1 MLTQK
6 TIEFFDRYTNEQLDK
21 MGSDYFPLSVKLNR
35 FKGLT
40 LGYIRDN
47 TRYFEIT
54 EEVAEDIQ
62 TLFIRRPFEMVQNQL
77 KLNIFT
83 VNVPENLFRLGS
95 FLPYYG
101 SGILIDRADIPTSS
115 STVIDTIQEETSKV
129 KRISIIKDG
138 QEEIYK
144 RSPYRKATPEY
155 PNVLR
160 YSGKYRFDFGVEPD
174 PVYNRTVITY
184 IRYPQFGEETNPNDL
199 IVDLPDVLVERI
211 ISKTCD
217 SLRFQTGD
225 EAASTNFQFN
235 RTYLE
240 NK

>member
-47 TRYFEIT
+47 TRYFEVT
-54 EEVAEDIQ
+54 QEVAEDIQ
-62 TLFIRRPFEMVQNQL
+62 TLFVRLQYNMTQDQLRNQ
-77 KLNIFT
+77 IFF
-83 VNVPENLFRLGS
+83 VNVPGNLFRLGTFKPFRS
-95 FLPYYG
+95 TGLV
-101 SGILIDRADIPTSS
+101 SENQSNTVMTNSDESS
-115 STVIDTIQEETSKV
+115 SKV
-129 KRISIIKDG
+129 KRITIIKDG
-138 QEEIYK
+138 QEEIFS
-144 RSPYRKATPEY
+144 RSPYRKASPEY
-155 PNVLR
+155 PTVKR
-160 YSGKYRFDFGVEPD
+160 YSGKYMFDFGVEPD
-174 PVYNRTVITY
+174 PIYNRVMISY
-184 IRYPQFGEETNPNDL
+184 IKEPKFGREDVDDDL
-199 IVDLPDVLVERI
+199 LVDLPDVLVERI

-217 SLRFQTGD
+217 SLRFQTSD
-225 EAASTNFQFN
+225 EAATSNFQFN

>member
-47 TRYFEIT
+47 TKYFEVT
-54 EEVAEDIQ
+54 QEVSEDIQ
-62 TLFIRRPFEMVQNQL
+62 NLFVRLPYLLSHNLLRT
-77 KLNIFT
+77 NIFT
-83 VNVPENLFRLGS
+83 VSVPNNLFRLGS
-95 FLPYYG
+95 LKPFKHVNSAL
-101 SGILIDRADIPTSS
+101 TSAGGMVLDLEDEAN
-115 STVIDTIQEETSKV
+115 TEV
-129 KRISIIKDG
+129 KRVNIIKDG
-138 QEEIYK
+138 QEDSFN
-144 RSPYRKATPEY
+144 RNPYRKADPHY
-155 PNVLR
+155 PNVTR
-160 YSGKYRFDFGVEPD
+160 YSGLYRFDFGERPNMI
-174 PVYNRTVITY
+174 YNRVIITY
-184 IRYPQFGEETNPNDL
+184 IRNPHFGDENDPSSIL
-199 IVDLPDVLVERI
+199 VDLPDVLVERI

-217 SLRFQTGD
+217 SLRFQSAD
-225 EAASTNFQFN
+225 EAATANFQFN